1 MYIFHHRTLTRG
13 FCPGKRRPYS
23 LRYGSRGKSCFAL
36 AKCPPPELS
45 ARSEAPYGRPPPS
58 ARPSPSAAGSETQAS
73 TTNNAARC
81 QCDQAGLALLLLA
94 PHFRARIRRGAYPAS
109 PILSSTPLE
118 KRDRIANCV
127 VRRLKLRVGFMVI
140 PSVFDSKG

>member
-109 PILSSTPLE
+109 TILSSTPLE
-118 KRDRIANCV
+118 KWDRITKKKKQRKKQQKKN
-127 VRRLKLRVGFMVI
+127 KNK
-140 PSVFDSKG
+140 PSVFD